1 MPSTATWFAWLSA
14 SMLRRWQ
21 AISVSTSKGR
31 KRKSAMNL
39 VTSKSKKLGRAS
51 DMDSGSGVGRGSGDC
66 AVHNNPY
73 IGASRSA
80 VKIFLQCSNSGGNWL
95 AAPALRARWHKTAL
109 DAAQA
114 SVECRHCT
122 TEIGGIVAAP
132 HSHRRKISRGDK
144 PDDYCTTNPVG

>member
-51 DMDSGSGVGRGSGDC
+51 DMDAGSGVGRGSGDC

-80 VKIFLQCSNSGGNWL
+80 VKIFFAVQQFRRELVRRPYAPRALAQNSARCDAGERRALPLYDRDRRNRRR
-95 AAPALRARWHKTAL
+95 ATPASSK
-109 DAAQA
+109 
-114 SVECRHCT
+114 
-122 TEIGGIVAAP
+122 G
-132 HSHRRKISRGDK
+132 K
-144 PDDYCTTNPVG
+144 PR